1 MRPQKSVIV
10 MPSEGHVHSALRTL
24 RQMPSLHIALILP
37 ATATKLDAIAG
48 LDQVLA
54 WAEEHGKDITLVGG
68 SDYVRAE
75 AVVRGLRVATSLDA
89 WEAWLED
96 AKNATARLDAHLQ
109 AHGDDTGW
117 RIIHTAYTAN
127 ATEDE
132 LPAYLAALSPD
143 GRPVVALPPVAEI
156 VPPDERYEEAVI
168 ALIWQTGK
176 LHGGALSAD
185 ETNLH

>member
-10 MPSEGHVHSALRTL
+10 MPSAGHVQSALRML

-37 ATATKLDAIAG
+37 AAAPNLAAIEG

-54 WAEEHGKDITLVGG
+54 WADAHGKDITLVGG
-68 SDYVRAE
+68 SEYVCAE

-89 WEAWLED
+89 WEAWLAE
-96 AKNATARLDAHLQ
+96 AKNATARLDAHLHAQ
-109 AHGDDTGW
+109 GDDSGW

-127 ATEDE
+127 TAEDD
-132 LPAYLAALSPD
+132 LPTYFANLSPD
-143 GRPVVALPPVAEI
+143 GGTVVAMPPVAEPI
-156 VPPDERYEEAVI
+156 PPDERYEEAVI

-176 LHGGALSAD
+176 LQGEVQSTD
-185 ETNLH
+185 Y